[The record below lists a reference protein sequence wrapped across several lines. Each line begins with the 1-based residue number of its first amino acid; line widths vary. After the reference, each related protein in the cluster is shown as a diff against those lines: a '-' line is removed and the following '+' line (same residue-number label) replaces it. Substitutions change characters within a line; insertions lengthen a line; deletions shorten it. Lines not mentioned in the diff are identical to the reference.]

1 MSENS
6 IMTIADFHISEMTAE
21 TAAAIELH
29 NSIVSAMKEAAFAL
43 VSLCENLKRMRDTGQ
58 YKALGFEKFEEYT
71 EQACRIKKRQAY
83 NYIATYERLGG
94 TFLQSNAQLGI
105 TKLQL
110 LTEVCAVDRA
120 DFVEQNDLEGMSV
133 SEIKKLIAENKE
145 YAEQI
150 SMFSESK
157 EQQAHCQEQIHQ
169 FTASEMYRSRPVV
182 VPVFQEI
189 HIPERNNPDFIVL
202 AFVHPEILFTPI
214 QDVTLPSLKVG
225 ARIGHHKAD
234 AASGVAHPF
243 IMGRIDLGHNF
254 ASHQHIRRLQDGI
267 AEVFIDAADSKRIIR
282 IIIQG
287 YDLAN
292 RILVPEMD
300 IGELPAHHTAVPG
313 HTPVGLIALHQVIAE
328 HFKEGAIRCHC
339 ATIHQFASDGKGR
352 SRSNIGH
359 AAALL
364 DFREIVLE
372 VFVQPIAH
380 RDPVVIGNHIDPVR
394 ILLEGISGQLPLNI
408 RSQQEHERH

>member
-58 YKALGFEKFEEYT
+58 YKALGFEKFEDYT

-120 DFVEQNDLEGMSV
+120 DFVEQNDLEGRSV

-150 SMFSESK
+150 SIFSESK
-157 EQQAHCQEQIHQ
+157 ERQEQELRRLEDENEALKNRPVEVAVQEPSQEQIEKAVTAKTKELEKSYKDKLKKAKEKERQ
-169 FTASEMYRSRPVV
+169 KAEAEKKKAIEEARTAAKAEADAKYKEQIAQAKQDKEAALSKAKEIASKLDKNADRELVTASLYFSEAQTQ
-182 VPVFQEI
+182 FEKFLTAANKI
-189 HIPERNNPDFIVL
+189 TDEKGAKIK
-202 AFVHPEILFTPI
+202 
-214 QDVTLPSLKVG
+214 KV
-225 ARIGHHKAD
+225 
-234 AASGVAHPF
+234 
-243 IMGRIDLGHNF
+243 
-254 ASHQHIRRLQDGI
+254 
-267 AEVFIDAADSKRIIR
+267 AADFLKQYI
-282 IIIQG
+282 
-287 YDLAN
+287 D
-292 RILVPEMD
+292 
-300 IGELPAHHTAVPG
+300 
-313 HTPVGLIALHQVIAE
+313 
-328 HFKEGAIRCHC
+328 K
-339 ATIHQFASDGKGR
+339 
-352 SRSNIGH
+352 
-359 AAALL
+359 LL
-364 DFREIVLE
+364 
-372 VFVQPIAH
+372 
-380 RDPVVIGNHIDPVR
+380 
-394 ILLEGISGQLPLNI
+394 
-408 RSQQEHERH
+408 

>member
-58 YKALGFEKFEEYT
+58 YKALGFDKFEAYT

-150 SMFSESK
+150 SMFSQNK
-157 EQQAHCQEQIHQ
+157 EQQEQELRRLEDENEALKNRPVEVAVQEPSQEQVEKAVAAKTKELEKSYKDKLKKAKEKERQKAEVEKKKAIEEARTAAKAEADAKYKEQ
-169 FTASEMYRSRPVV
+169 ITQAKQDKEAALSKAKEIASKLDKNADRELVTASLYFSEAQTQ
-182 VPVFQEI
+182 FDKFLTAANKITDEKGAKI
-189 HIPERNNPDFIVL
+189 K
-202 AFVHPEILFTPI
+202 
-214 QDVTLPSLKVG
+214 KV
-225 ARIGHHKAD
+225 
-234 AASGVAHPF
+234 
-243 IMGRIDLGHNF
+243 
-254 ASHQHIRRLQDGI
+254 
-267 AEVFIDAADSKRIIR
+267 AADFLKQYI
-282 IIIQG
+282 
-287 YDLAN
+287 D
-292 RILVPEMD
+292 
-300 IGELPAHHTAVPG
+300 
-313 HTPVGLIALHQVIAE
+313 
-328 HFKEGAIRCHC
+328 K
-339 ATIHQFASDGKGR
+339 
-352 SRSNIGH
+352 
-359 AAALL
+359 LL
-364 DFREIVLE
+364 
-372 VFVQPIAH
+372 
-380 RDPVVIGNHIDPVR
+380 
-394 ILLEGISGQLPLNI
+394 
-408 RSQQEHERH
+408 

>member
-1 MSENS
+1 MYENS

-58 YKALGFEKFEEYT
+58 YKALGFEKFEDYT

-150 SMFSESK
+150 SMFNENK
-157 EQQAHCQEQIHQ
+157 EQIVQELRRLEDENEALKNRPVEVAVQEPSHEQVEKAVAAKTKELEKSYKDKLKKAKEKERQKAEAEKQKAIEEARTAARAEADAKYKEQITQ
-169 FTASEMYRSRPVV
+169 AKQDKEAALSKAKEIASKLDKNADRELVTASLYFSEAQTQ
-182 VPVFQEI
+182 FDKFLTAANKITDEKGAKI
-189 HIPERNNPDFIVL
+189 K
-202 AFVHPEILFTPI
+202 
-214 QDVTLPSLKVG
+214 KV
-225 ARIGHHKAD
+225 
-234 AASGVAHPF
+234 
-243 IMGRIDLGHNF
+243 
-254 ASHQHIRRLQDGI
+254 
-267 AEVFIDAADSKRIIR
+267 AADFLKQYI
-282 IIIQG
+282 
-287 YDLAN
+287 D
-292 RILVPEMD
+292 
-300 IGELPAHHTAVPG
+300 
-313 HTPVGLIALHQVIAE
+313 
-328 HFKEGAIRCHC
+328 K
-339 ATIHQFASDGKGR
+339 
-352 SRSNIGH
+352 
-359 AAALL
+359 LL
-364 DFREIVLE
+364 
-372 VFVQPIAH
+372 
-380 RDPVVIGNHIDPVR
+380 
-394 ILLEGISGQLPLNI
+394 
-408 RSQQEHERH
+408 

>member
-150 SMFSESK
+150 SMFNENK
-157 EQQAHCQEQIHQ
+157 EQIVQELRRLEDENEALKNRPVEVAVQEPSQEQIEKAVAAKTKELEKSYKDKLKIVKEKERQ
-169 FTASEMYRSRPVV
+169 KAEAEKQKAIEEARTA
-182 VPVFQEI
+182 
-189 HIPERNNPDFIVL
+189 
-202 AFVHPEILFTPI
+202 A
-214 QDVTLPSLKVG
+214 K
-225 ARIGHHKAD
+225 ARAD
-234 AASGVAHPF
+234 AKYKEQIEQA
-243 IMGRIDLGHNF
+243 
-254 ASHQHIRRLQDGI
+254 RRAAKAEADAKYKEQIEQAEQD
-267 AEVFIDAADSKRIIR
+267 K
-282 IIIQG
+282 
-287 YDLAN
+287 
-292 RILVPEMD
+292 
-300 IGELPAHHTAVPG
+300 
-313 HTPVGLIALHQVIAE
+313 
-328 HFKEGAIRCHC
+328 
-339 ATIHQFASDGKGR
+339 
-352 SRSNIGH
+352 
-359 AAALL
+359 AAALSKAKEIASKL
-364 DFREIVLE
+364 DKN
-372 VFVQPIAH
+372 AD
-380 RDPVVIGNHIDPVR
+380 RDLVTASLYFSEAQTQFEKFLTAANKITDEKGAKIKKVAADFLKQYIDK
-394 ILLEGISGQLPLNI
+394 LL
-408 RSQQEHERH
+408 

>member
-58 YKALGFEKFEEYT
+58 YKALGFDKFEAYT

-150 SMFSESK
+150 SMFNENK
-157 EQQAHCQEQIHQ
+157 EQIVQELRRLEDENEALKNRPVEVAVQEPSQEQVEKAVAAKTKELEKSYKDKLKKAKEKERQKAEAEKKKAIEEARTAAKAEADAKYKEQ
-169 FTASEMYRSRPVV
+169 ITQAKQDKEAALSKAKEIASKLDKNADRELVTASLYFSEAQTQ
-182 VPVFQEI
+182 FEKFLTAANKI
-189 HIPERNNPDFIVL
+189 TDEKGAKIK
-202 AFVHPEILFTPI
+202 
-214 QDVTLPSLKVG
+214 KV
-225 ARIGHHKAD
+225 
-234 AASGVAHPF
+234 
-243 IMGRIDLGHNF
+243 
-254 ASHQHIRRLQDGI
+254 
-267 AEVFIDAADSKRIIR
+267 AADFLKQYI
-282 IIIQG
+282 
-287 YDLAN
+287 D
-292 RILVPEMD
+292 
-300 IGELPAHHTAVPG
+300 
-313 HTPVGLIALHQVIAE
+313 
-328 HFKEGAIRCHC
+328 K
-339 ATIHQFASDGKGR
+339 
-352 SRSNIGH
+352 
-359 AAALL
+359 LL
-364 DFREIVLE
+364 
-372 VFVQPIAH
+372 
-380 RDPVVIGNHIDPVR
+380 
-394 ILLEGISGQLPLNI
+394 
-408 RSQQEHERH
+408 

>member
-58 YKALGFEKFEEYT
+58 YKALGFEKFEDYT

-157 EQQAHCQEQIHQ
+157 EQQEQELRRLEDENEALKNRPVEVAVQEPSQEQIEKAVTAKTKELEKSYKDKLKKAKEKERQ
-169 FTASEMYRSRPVV
+169 KAEAEKKKAIEEARTAAKAEADAKYKEQITQAKQDKEAALSKAKEIASKLDKNADRELVTASLYFSEAQTQ
-182 VPVFQEI
+182 FEKFLTAANKI
-189 HIPERNNPDFIVL
+189 TDEKGAKIK
-202 AFVHPEILFTPI
+202 
-214 QDVTLPSLKVG
+214 KV
-225 ARIGHHKAD
+225 
-234 AASGVAHPF
+234 
-243 IMGRIDLGHNF
+243 
-254 ASHQHIRRLQDGI
+254 
-267 AEVFIDAADSKRIIR
+267 AADFLKQYI
-282 IIIQG
+282 
-287 YDLAN
+287 D
-292 RILVPEMD
+292 
-300 IGELPAHHTAVPG
+300 
-313 HTPVGLIALHQVIAE
+313 
-328 HFKEGAIRCHC
+328 K
-339 ATIHQFASDGKGR
+339 
-352 SRSNIGH
+352 
-359 AAALL
+359 LL
-364 DFREIVLE
+364 
-372 VFVQPIAH
+372 
-380 RDPVVIGNHIDPVR
+380 
-394 ILLEGISGQLPLNI
+394 
-408 RSQQEHERH
+408 

>member
-58 YKALGFEKFEEYT
+58 YKALGFEKFEDYT
-71 EQACRIKKRQAY
+71 EQACLIKKRQAY

-150 SMFSESK
+150 SIFSESK
-157 EQQAHCQEQIHQ
+157 ERQEQELRRLEDENEALKNRPVEVAVQEPSHEQIEKAVTAKTKELEKSYKDKLKKAKEKERQ
-169 FTASEMYRSRPVV
+169 KAEAEKKKAIEEARTAAKAEADAKYKEQITQAKQDKEAALSKAKEIASKLDKNADRELVTASLYFSEAQTQ
-182 VPVFQEI
+182 FDKFLTAANKITDEKGAKI
-189 HIPERNNPDFIVL
+189 K
-202 AFVHPEILFTPI
+202 
-214 QDVTLPSLKVG
+214 KV
-225 ARIGHHKAD
+225 
-234 AASGVAHPF
+234 
-243 IMGRIDLGHNF
+243 
-254 ASHQHIRRLQDGI
+254 
-267 AEVFIDAADSKRIIR
+267 AADFLKQYI
-282 IIIQG
+282 
-287 YDLAN
+287 D
-292 RILVPEMD
+292 
-300 IGELPAHHTAVPG
+300 
-313 HTPVGLIALHQVIAE
+313 
-328 HFKEGAIRCHC
+328 K
-339 ATIHQFASDGKGR
+339 
-352 SRSNIGH
+352 
-359 AAALL
+359 LL
-364 DFREIVLE
+364 
-372 VFVQPIAH
+372 
-380 RDPVVIGNHIDPVR
+380 
-394 ILLEGISGQLPLNI
+394 
-408 RSQQEHERH
+408 

>member
-120 DFVEQNDLEGMSV
+120 DFAEQNDLEGMSV

-150 SMFSESK
+150 SMFNENK
-157 EQQAHCQEQIHQ
+157 EQIVQELRRLEDENEALKNRPVEVAVQEPSHEQIEKAVTAKTKEMEKSYKDKLKKAKEKERQ
-169 FTASEMYRSRPVV
+169 KAEAEKKKAIEEARTAAKAEADAKYKEQITQAKQDKEAALSKAKEIASKLDKNADRELVTASLYFSEAQTQ
-182 VPVFQEI
+182 FEKFLTAANKI
-189 HIPERNNPDFIVL
+189 TDEKGAKIK
-202 AFVHPEILFTPI
+202 
-214 QDVTLPSLKVG
+214 KV
-225 ARIGHHKAD
+225 
-234 AASGVAHPF
+234 
-243 IMGRIDLGHNF
+243 
-254 ASHQHIRRLQDGI
+254 
-267 AEVFIDAADSKRIIR
+267 AADVLKQYI
-282 IIIQG
+282 
-287 YDLAN
+287 D
-292 RILVPEMD
+292 
-300 IGELPAHHTAVPG
+300 
-313 HTPVGLIALHQVIAE
+313 
-328 HFKEGAIRCHC
+328 K
-339 ATIHQFASDGKGR
+339 
-352 SRSNIGH
+352 
-359 AAALL
+359 LL
-364 DFREIVLE
+364 
-372 VFVQPIAH
+372 
-380 RDPVVIGNHIDPVR
+380 
-394 ILLEGISGQLPLNI
+394 
-408 RSQQEHERH
+408 

>member
-58 YKALGFEKFEEYT
+58 YKALGFDKFEDYT

-150 SMFSESK
+150 SIFSESK
-157 EQQAHCQEQIHQ
+157 ERQEQELRRLEDENE
-169 FTASEMYRSRPVV
+169 ALKSRPVEV
-182 VPVFQEI
+182 AVQE
-189 HIPERNNPDFIVL
+189 PSQEQVEKAVAAKTKELEKSYKDKLKKAKEKERQKAEAEKKKAI
-202 AFVHPEILFTPI
+202 EE
-214 QDVTLPSLKVG
+214 
-225 ARIGHHKAD
+225 ARTAAKAEAD
-234 AASGVAHPF
+234 AKYKEQITQAKQDKEAALSKAKEIASKLDKNADRELVT
-243 IMGRIDLGHNF
+243 
-254 ASHQHIRRLQDGI
+254 ASLYFSEAQTQFDKFLTAANKITDEKGAKI
-267 AEVFIDAADSKRIIR
+267 KKVAADFLKK
-282 IIIQG
+282 
-287 YDLAN
+287 Y
-292 RILVPEMD
+292 V
-300 IGELPAHHTAVPG
+300 
-313 HTPVGLIALHQVIAE
+313 
-328 HFKEGAIRCHC
+328 
-339 ATIHQFASDGKGR
+339 
-352 SRSNIGH
+352 
-359 AAALL
+359 
-364 DFREIVLE
+364 
-372 VFVQPIAH
+372 
-380 RDPVVIGNHIDPVR
+380 
-394 ILLEGISGQLPLNI
+394 
-408 RSQQEHERH
+408 ERLTE

>member
-29 NSIVSAMKEAAFAL
+29 NSIVSAMKEAALAL

-120 DFVEQNDLEGMSV
+120 DFAEQNDLEGMSV

-150 SMFSESK
+150 SIFSESK
-157 EQQAHCQEQIHQ
+157 ERQEQELRRLEDENEALKNRPVEVAVQEPSQEQVEKAVAAKTKELEKSYKDKLKKAKEKERQKAEAEKQKAIEEARTAAKAEADAKYKEQ
-169 FTASEMYRSRPVV
+169 ITQAKQDKEAALSKAKEIASKLDKNADRELVTASLYFSEAQTQ
-182 VPVFQEI
+182 FDKFLTAANKITDEKGAKI
-189 HIPERNNPDFIVL
+189 K
-202 AFVHPEILFTPI
+202 
-214 QDVTLPSLKVG
+214 KV
-225 ARIGHHKAD
+225 
-234 AASGVAHPF
+234 
-243 IMGRIDLGHNF
+243 
-254 ASHQHIRRLQDGI
+254 
-267 AEVFIDAADSKRIIR
+267 AADFLKK
-282 IIIQG
+282 
-287 YDLAN
+287 Y
-292 RILVPEMD
+292 V
-300 IGELPAHHTAVPG
+300 
-313 HTPVGLIALHQVIAE
+313 
-328 HFKEGAIRCHC
+328 
-339 ATIHQFASDGKGR
+339 
-352 SRSNIGH
+352 
-359 AAALL
+359 
-364 DFREIVLE
+364 
-372 VFVQPIAH
+372 
-380 RDPVVIGNHIDPVR
+380 
-394 ILLEGISGQLPLNI
+394 
-408 RSQQEHERH
+408 ERLTE

>member
-29 NSIVSAMKEAAFAL
+29 NSIVSAMKEAALAL

-150 SMFSESK
+150 SMFNENK
-157 EQQAHCQEQIHQ
+157 EQIVQELRRLEDENEALKNRPVEVAVQEPSQEQVEKAVAAKTKELEKSYKDKLKKAKEKERQKAEAEKKKAIEEARTAAKAEADAKYKEQ
-169 FTASEMYRSRPVV
+169 ITQAKQDKEAALSKAKEIASKLDKNADRELVTASLYFSEAQTQ
-182 VPVFQEI
+182 FDKFLTAANKITDEKGAKI
-189 HIPERNNPDFIVL
+189 K
-202 AFVHPEILFTPI
+202 
-214 QDVTLPSLKVG
+214 KV
-225 ARIGHHKAD
+225 
-234 AASGVAHPF
+234 
-243 IMGRIDLGHNF
+243 
-254 ASHQHIRRLQDGI
+254 
-267 AEVFIDAADSKRIIR
+267 AADFLKK
-282 IIIQG
+282 
-287 YDLAN
+287 Y
-292 RILVPEMD
+292 V
-300 IGELPAHHTAVPG
+300 
-313 HTPVGLIALHQVIAE
+313 
-328 HFKEGAIRCHC
+328 
-339 ATIHQFASDGKGR
+339 
-352 SRSNIGH
+352 
-359 AAALL
+359 
-364 DFREIVLE
+364 
-372 VFVQPIAH
+372 
-380 RDPVVIGNHIDPVR
+380 
-394 ILLEGISGQLPLNI
+394 
-408 RSQQEHERH
+408 ERLTE

>member
-43 VSLCENLKRMRDTGQ
+43 VSLCENLKRMRDTGE

-150 SMFSESK
+150 SIFSESK
-157 EQQAHCQEQIHQ
+157 ERQEQELRRLEDENEALKNRPVEVAVQEPSQEQVEKAVAAKTKELEKSYKDKLKKAKEKERQKAEAEKKKAIEEARTAAKAEADAKYKEQ
-169 FTASEMYRSRPVV
+169 ITQAKQDKEAALSKAKEIASKLDKNADRELVTASLYFSEAQTQ
-182 VPVFQEI
+182 FDKFLTAANKITDEKGAKI
-189 HIPERNNPDFIVL
+189 K
-202 AFVHPEILFTPI
+202 
-214 QDVTLPSLKVG
+214 KV
-225 ARIGHHKAD
+225 
-234 AASGVAHPF
+234 
-243 IMGRIDLGHNF
+243 
-254 ASHQHIRRLQDGI
+254 
-267 AEVFIDAADSKRIIR
+267 AADFLKQYI
-282 IIIQG
+282 
-287 YDLAN
+287 D
-292 RILVPEMD
+292 
-300 IGELPAHHTAVPG
+300 
-313 HTPVGLIALHQVIAE
+313 
-328 HFKEGAIRCHC
+328 K
-339 ATIHQFASDGKGR
+339 
-352 SRSNIGH
+352 
-359 AAALL
+359 LL
-364 DFREIVLE
+364 
-372 VFVQPIAH
+372 
-380 RDPVVIGNHIDPVR
+380 
-394 ILLEGISGQLPLNI
+394 
-408 RSQQEHERH
+408 

>member
-58 YKALGFEKFEEYT
+58 YKALGFEKFEDYT

-157 EQQAHCQEQIHQ
+157 ERQEQELRRLEDENE
-169 FTASEMYRSRPVV
+169 ALKSRPVEV
-182 VPVFQEI
+182 AVQE
-189 HIPERNNPDFIVL
+189 PSQEQVEKAVAAKTKELEKSYKDKLKKAKEKERQKAEAEKKKAI
-202 AFVHPEILFTPI
+202 EE
-214 QDVTLPSLKVG
+214 
-225 ARIGHHKAD
+225 ARIAAKAEAD
-234 AASGVAHPF
+234 AKYKEQITQAKQDKEAALSKAKEIASKLDKNADRELVT
-243 IMGRIDLGHNF
+243 
-254 ASHQHIRRLQDGI
+254 ASLYFSEAQTQFDKFLTAANKITDEKGAKI
-267 AEVFIDAADSKRIIR
+267 KKVAADFLKQYI
-282 IIIQG
+282 
-287 YDLAN
+287 D
-292 RILVPEMD
+292 
-300 IGELPAHHTAVPG
+300 
-313 HTPVGLIALHQVIAE
+313 
-328 HFKEGAIRCHC
+328 K
-339 ATIHQFASDGKGR
+339 
-352 SRSNIGH
+352 
-359 AAALL
+359 LL
-364 DFREIVLE
+364 
-372 VFVQPIAH
+372 
-380 RDPVVIGNHIDPVR
+380 
-394 ILLEGISGQLPLNI
+394 
-408 RSQQEHERH
+408 

>member
-58 YKALGFEKFEEYT
+58 YKALGFDKFEAYT

-150 SMFSESK
+150 SIFSESK
-157 EQQAHCQEQIHQ
+157 ERQEQELRRLEDENE
-169 FTASEMYRSRPVV
+169 ALKSRPVEV
-182 VPVFQEI
+182 AVQE
-189 HIPERNNPDFIVL
+189 PSQEQVEKAVAAKTKELEKSYKDKLKKAKEKERQKAEAEKKKAI
-202 AFVHPEILFTPI
+202 EE
-214 QDVTLPSLKVG
+214 
-225 ARIGHHKAD
+225 ARTAAKAEAD
-234 AASGVAHPF
+234 AKYKEQITQAKQDKEAALSKAKEIASKLDKNADRELVT
-243 IMGRIDLGHNF
+243 
-254 ASHQHIRRLQDGI
+254 ASLYFSEAQTQFDKFLTAANKITDEKGAKI
-267 AEVFIDAADSKRIIR
+267 KKVAADFLKQYI
-282 IIIQG
+282 
-287 YDLAN
+287 D
-292 RILVPEMD
+292 
-300 IGELPAHHTAVPG
+300 
-313 HTPVGLIALHQVIAE
+313 
-328 HFKEGAIRCHC
+328 K
-339 ATIHQFASDGKGR
+339 
-352 SRSNIGH
+352 
-359 AAALL
+359 LL
-364 DFREIVLE
+364 
-372 VFVQPIAH
+372 
-380 RDPVVIGNHIDPVR
+380 
-394 ILLEGISGQLPLNI
+394 
-408 RSQQEHERH
+408 

>member
-120 DFVEQNDLEGMSV
+120 EFAEQNDLEGMSV

-150 SMFSESK
+150 SIFSESK
-157 EQQAHCQEQIHQ
+157 ERQEQELRRLEDENE
-169 FTASEMYRSRPVV
+169 ALKSRPVEV
-182 VPVFQEI
+182 AVQE
-189 HIPERNNPDFIVL
+189 PSQEQVEKAVAAKTKELEKSYKDKLKKAKEKERQKAEAEKQKAI
-202 AFVHPEILFTPI
+202 EE
-214 QDVTLPSLKVG
+214 
-225 ARIGHHKAD
+225 ARTAAKAEAD
-234 AASGVAHPF
+234 AKYKEQITQAKQDKEAALSKAKEIASKLDKNADRELVT
-243 IMGRIDLGHNF
+243 
-254 ASHQHIRRLQDGI
+254 ASLYFSEAQTQFDKFLTAANKITDEKGAKI
-267 AEVFIDAADSKRIIR
+267 KKVAADFLKQYI
-282 IIIQG
+282 
-287 YDLAN
+287 D
-292 RILVPEMD
+292 
-300 IGELPAHHTAVPG
+300 
-313 HTPVGLIALHQVIAE
+313 
-328 HFKEGAIRCHC
+328 K
-339 ATIHQFASDGKGR
+339 
-352 SRSNIGH
+352 
-359 AAALL
+359 LL
-364 DFREIVLE
+364 
-372 VFVQPIAH
+372 
-380 RDPVVIGNHIDPVR
+380 
-394 ILLEGISGQLPLNI
+394 
-408 RSQQEHERH
+408 

>member
-120 DFVEQNDLEGMSV
+120 DFAEQNDLEGMSV

-157 EQQAHCQEQIHQ
+157 EQQEQELRRLEDENEALKNRPVEVAVQEPSQEQIEKVVTAKTKELEKSYKDKLKKAKEKERQ
-169 FTASEMYRSRPVV
+169 KAEAEKKKAIEEARTAAKAEADAKYKEQITQAKQDKEAALSKAKEIASKLDKNADRELVTASLYFSEAQTQ
-182 VPVFQEI
+182 FEKFLTAANKI
-189 HIPERNNPDFIVL
+189 TDEKGAKIK
-202 AFVHPEILFTPI
+202 
-214 QDVTLPSLKVG
+214 KV
-225 ARIGHHKAD
+225 
-234 AASGVAHPF
+234 
-243 IMGRIDLGHNF
+243 
-254 ASHQHIRRLQDGI
+254 
-267 AEVFIDAADSKRIIR
+267 AADFLKK
-282 IIIQG
+282 
-287 YDLAN
+287 Y
-292 RILVPEMD
+292 V
-300 IGELPAHHTAVPG
+300 
-313 HTPVGLIALHQVIAE
+313 
-328 HFKEGAIRCHC
+328 
-339 ATIHQFASDGKGR
+339 
-352 SRSNIGH
+352 
-359 AAALL
+359 
-364 DFREIVLE
+364 
-372 VFVQPIAH
+372 
-380 RDPVVIGNHIDPVR
+380 
-394 ILLEGISGQLPLNI
+394 
-408 RSQQEHERH
+408 ERLTE

>member
-120 DFVEQNDLEGMSV
+120 DFVEQNDLEGRSV

-150 SMFSESK
+150 SMFNENK
-157 EQQAHCQEQIHQ
+157 EQIVQELRRLEDENE
-169 FTASEMYRSRPVV
+169 ALKSRPVEV
-182 VPVFQEI
+182 AVQE
-189 HIPERNNPDFIVL
+189 PSQEQVEKAVAAKTKELEKSYKDKLKKAKEKERQKAEAEKKKAI
-202 AFVHPEILFTPI
+202 EE
-214 QDVTLPSLKVG
+214 
-225 ARIGHHKAD
+225 ARTAAKAEAD
-234 AASGVAHPF
+234 AKYKEQITQAKQDKEAALSKAKEIASKLDKNADRELVT
-243 IMGRIDLGHNF
+243 
-254 ASHQHIRRLQDGI
+254 ASLYFSEAQTQFDKFLTAANKITDEKGAKI
-267 AEVFIDAADSKRIIR
+267 KKVAADFLKQYI
-282 IIIQG
+282 
-287 YDLAN
+287 D
-292 RILVPEMD
+292 
-300 IGELPAHHTAVPG
+300 
-313 HTPVGLIALHQVIAE
+313 
-328 HFKEGAIRCHC
+328 K
-339 ATIHQFASDGKGR
+339 
-352 SRSNIGH
+352 
-359 AAALL
+359 LL
-364 DFREIVLE
+364 
-372 VFVQPIAH
+372 
-380 RDPVVIGNHIDPVR
+380 
-394 ILLEGISGQLPLNI
+394 
-408 RSQQEHERH
+408 

>member
-133 SEIKKLIAENKE
+133 SEIKKLIAENK
-145 YAEQI
+145 
-150 SMFSESK
+150 
-157 EQQAHCQEQIHQ
+157 QE
-169 FTASEMYRSRPVV
+169 AYRRKQRVC
-182 VPVFQEI
+182 
-189 HIPERNNPDFIVL
+189 R
-202 AFVHPEILFTPI
+202 T
-214 QDVTLPSLKVG
+214 
-225 ARIGHHKAD
+225 
-234 AASGVAHPF
+234 
-243 IMGRIDLGHNF
+243 DLH
-254 ASHQHIRRLQDGI
+254 
-267 AEVFIDAADSKRIIR
+267 V
-282 IIIQG
+282 
-287 YDLAN
+287 
-292 RILVPEMD
+292 
-300 IGELPAHHTAVPG
+300 
-313 HTPVGLIALHQVIAE
+313 
-328 HFKEGAIRCHC
+328 
-339 ATIHQFASDGKGR
+339 
-352 SRSNIGH
+352 
-359 AAALL
+359 
-364 DFREIVLE
+364 
-372 VFVQPIAH
+372 
-380 RDPVVIGNHIDPVR
+380 
-394 ILLEGISGQLPLNI
+394 
-408 RSQQEHERH
+408 

>member
-58 YKALGFEKFEEYT
+58 YKALGFDKFEAYT

-150 SMFSESK
+150 SMFSENK
-157 EQQAHCQEQIHQ
+157 EQIVQELRRLEDENEALKNRPVEVAVQEPSQEQVEKAVAAKTKELEKSYKDKLKKAKEKERQKAEAEKKKAIEEARTAAKAEADAKYKEQ
-169 FTASEMYRSRPVV
+169 ITQAKQDKEAALSKAKEIASKLDKNADRELVTASLYFSEAQTQ
-182 VPVFQEI
+182 FDKFLTAANKITDEKGAKI
-189 HIPERNNPDFIVL
+189 K
-202 AFVHPEILFTPI
+202 
-214 QDVTLPSLKVG
+214 KV
-225 ARIGHHKAD
+225 
-234 AASGVAHPF
+234 
-243 IMGRIDLGHNF
+243 
-254 ASHQHIRRLQDGI
+254 
-267 AEVFIDAADSKRIIR
+267 AADFLKQYI
-282 IIIQG
+282 
-287 YDLAN
+287 D
-292 RILVPEMD
+292 
-300 IGELPAHHTAVPG
+300 
-313 HTPVGLIALHQVIAE
+313 
-328 HFKEGAIRCHC
+328 K
-339 ATIHQFASDGKGR
+339 
-352 SRSNIGH
+352 
-359 AAALL
+359 LL
-364 DFREIVLE
+364 
-372 VFVQPIAH
+372 
-380 RDPVVIGNHIDPVR
+380 
-394 ILLEGISGQLPLNI
+394 
-408 RSQQEHERH
+408 

>member
-105 TKLQL
+105 TKLKL

-150 SMFSESK
+150 SMFSENK
-157 EQQAHCQEQIHQ
+157 EQIVQELRRLEDENEALKNRPVEVAVQEPSQEQVEKAVAAKTKELEKSYKDKLKKAKEKERQKAEAEKKKAIEEARTAAKAEADAKYKEQ
-169 FTASEMYRSRPVV
+169 ITQAKQDKEAALSKAKEIASKLDKNADRELVTASLYFSEAQTQ
-182 VPVFQEI
+182 FDKFLTAANKITDEKGAKI
-189 HIPERNNPDFIVL
+189 K
-202 AFVHPEILFTPI
+202 
-214 QDVTLPSLKVG
+214 KV
-225 ARIGHHKAD
+225 
-234 AASGVAHPF
+234 
-243 IMGRIDLGHNF
+243 
-254 ASHQHIRRLQDGI
+254 
-267 AEVFIDAADSKRIIR
+267 AADFLKQYI
-282 IIIQG
+282 
-287 YDLAN
+287 D
-292 RILVPEMD
+292 
-300 IGELPAHHTAVPG
+300 
-313 HTPVGLIALHQVIAE
+313 
-328 HFKEGAIRCHC
+328 K
-339 ATIHQFASDGKGR
+339 
-352 SRSNIGH
+352 
-359 AAALL
+359 LL
-364 DFREIVLE
+364 
-372 VFVQPIAH
+372 
-380 RDPVVIGNHIDPVR
+380 
-394 ILLEGISGQLPLNI
+394 
-408 RSQQEHERH
+408 

>member
-58 YKALGFEKFEEYT
+58 YKALGFEKFEDYT

-157 EQQAHCQEQIHQ
+157 EQQEQELRRLEDENEALKNRPVEVAVQEPSQEQIEKAVTAKTKELEKSYKDKLKKAKEKERQ
-169 FTASEMYRSRPVV
+169 KAEAEKKKAIEEARTAAKAEADAKYKEQITQAKQDKEAALSKAKEIASKLDKNADRELVTASLYFSEAQTQ
-182 VPVFQEI
+182 FDKFLTAANKITDEKGAKI
-189 HIPERNNPDFIVL
+189 K
-202 AFVHPEILFTPI
+202 
-214 QDVTLPSLKVG
+214 KV
-225 ARIGHHKAD
+225 
-234 AASGVAHPF
+234 
-243 IMGRIDLGHNF
+243 
-254 ASHQHIRRLQDGI
+254 
-267 AEVFIDAADSKRIIR
+267 AADFLKQYI
-282 IIIQG
+282 
-287 YDLAN
+287 D
-292 RILVPEMD
+292 
-300 IGELPAHHTAVPG
+300 
-313 HTPVGLIALHQVIAE
+313 
-328 HFKEGAIRCHC
+328 K
-339 ATIHQFASDGKGR
+339 
-352 SRSNIGH
+352 
-359 AAALL
+359 LL
-364 DFREIVLE
+364 
-372 VFVQPIAH
+372 
-380 RDPVVIGNHIDPVR
+380 
-394 ILLEGISGQLPLNI
+394 
-408 RSQQEHERH
+408 

>member
-150 SMFSESK
+150 SIFSESK
-157 EQQAHCQEQIHQ
+157 ERQEQELRRLEDENEALKNRPVEVAVQEPSQEQVEKAVAAKTKELEKSYKDKLKKAKEKERQKAEAEKKKAIEEARTAAKAEADAKYKEQ
-169 FTASEMYRSRPVV
+169 ITQAKQDKEAALSKAKEIASKLDKNADRELVTASLYFSEAQTQ
-182 VPVFQEI
+182 FEKFLTAANKI
-189 HIPERNNPDFIVL
+189 TDEKGAKIK
-202 AFVHPEILFTPI
+202 
-214 QDVTLPSLKVG
+214 KV
-225 ARIGHHKAD
+225 
-234 AASGVAHPF
+234 
-243 IMGRIDLGHNF
+243 
-254 ASHQHIRRLQDGI
+254 
-267 AEVFIDAADSKRIIR
+267 AADFLKQYI
-282 IIIQG
+282 
-287 YDLAN
+287 D
-292 RILVPEMD
+292 
-300 IGELPAHHTAVPG
+300 
-313 HTPVGLIALHQVIAE
+313 
-328 HFKEGAIRCHC
+328 K
-339 ATIHQFASDGKGR
+339 
-352 SRSNIGH
+352 
-359 AAALL
+359 LL
-364 DFREIVLE
+364 
-372 VFVQPIAH
+372 
-380 RDPVVIGNHIDPVR
+380 
-394 ILLEGISGQLPLNI
+394 
-408 RSQQEHERH
+408 

>member
-150 SMFSESK
+150 SIFSESK
-157 EQQAHCQEQIHQ
+157 ERQEQELRRLEDENE
-169 FTASEMYRSRPVV
+169 ALKSRPVEV
-182 VPVFQEI
+182 AVQE
-189 HIPERNNPDFIVL
+189 PSQEQVEKAVAAKTKELEKSYKDKLKKAKEKERQKAEAEKKKAI
-202 AFVHPEILFTPI
+202 EE
-214 QDVTLPSLKVG
+214 
-225 ARIGHHKAD
+225 ARTAAKAEAD
-234 AASGVAHPF
+234 AKYKEQITQAKQDKEAALSKAKEIASKLDKNADRELVT
-243 IMGRIDLGHNF
+243 
-254 ASHQHIRRLQDGI
+254 ASLYFSEAQTQFEKFLTAANKITDEKGAKI
-267 AEVFIDAADSKRIIR
+267 KKVAADFLKQYI
-282 IIIQG
+282 
-287 YDLAN
+287 D
-292 RILVPEMD
+292 
-300 IGELPAHHTAVPG
+300 
-313 HTPVGLIALHQVIAE
+313 
-328 HFKEGAIRCHC
+328 K
-339 ATIHQFASDGKGR
+339 
-352 SRSNIGH
+352 
-359 AAALL
+359 LL
-364 DFREIVLE
+364 
-372 VFVQPIAH
+372 
-380 RDPVVIGNHIDPVR
+380 
-394 ILLEGISGQLPLNI
+394 
-408 RSQQEHERH
+408 

>member
-150 SMFSESK
+150 SIFSESK
-157 EQQAHCQEQIHQ
+157 ERQEQELRRLEDENE
-169 FTASEMYRSRPVV
+169 ALKSRPVEV
-182 VPVFQEI
+182 AVQE
-189 HIPERNNPDFIVL
+189 PSQEQVEKAVAAKTKELEKSYKDKLKKAKEKERQKAEAEKKKAI
-202 AFVHPEILFTPI
+202 EE
-214 QDVTLPSLKVG
+214 
-225 ARIGHHKAD
+225 ARTAAKAEAD
-234 AASGVAHPF
+234 AKYKEQITQAKQDKEAALSKAKEIASKLDKNADRELVT
-243 IMGRIDLGHNF
+243 
-254 ASHQHIRRLQDGI
+254 ASLYFSEAQTQFDKFLTAANKITDEKGAKI
-267 AEVFIDAADSKRIIR
+267 KKVAADFLKQYI
-282 IIIQG
+282 
-287 YDLAN
+287 D
-292 RILVPEMD
+292 
-300 IGELPAHHTAVPG
+300 
-313 HTPVGLIALHQVIAE
+313 
-328 HFKEGAIRCHC
+328 K
-339 ATIHQFASDGKGR
+339 
-352 SRSNIGH
+352 
-359 AAALL
+359 LL
-364 DFREIVLE
+364 
-372 VFVQPIAH
+372 
-380 RDPVVIGNHIDPVR
+380 
-394 ILLEGISGQLPLNI
+394 
-408 RSQQEHERH
+408 

>member
-29 NSIVSAMKEAAFAL
+29 NSIVSAMKDAAFAL

-120 DFVEQNDLEGMSV
+120 DFADQNDLEGMSV

-157 EQQAHCQEQIHQ
+157 EQQEQELRRLEDENEALKNRPVEVAVQEPSQEQIEKAVTAKTKELEKSYKDKLKKAKEKERQ
-169 FTASEMYRSRPVV
+169 KAEAEKKKAIEEARTAAKAEADAKYKEQITQAKQDKEAALSKAKEIASKLDKNADRELVTASLYFSEAQTQ
-182 VPVFQEI
+182 FDKFLTAANKITDEKGAKI
-189 HIPERNNPDFIVL
+189 K
-202 AFVHPEILFTPI
+202 
-214 QDVTLPSLKVG
+214 KV
-225 ARIGHHKAD
+225 
-234 AASGVAHPF
+234 
-243 IMGRIDLGHNF
+243 
-254 ASHQHIRRLQDGI
+254 
-267 AEVFIDAADSKRIIR
+267 AADFLKQYI
-282 IIIQG
+282 
-287 YDLAN
+287 D
-292 RILVPEMD
+292 
-300 IGELPAHHTAVPG
+300 
-313 HTPVGLIALHQVIAE
+313 
-328 HFKEGAIRCHC
+328 K
-339 ATIHQFASDGKGR
+339 
-352 SRSNIGH
+352 
-359 AAALL
+359 LL
-364 DFREIVLE
+364 
-372 VFVQPIAH
+372 
-380 RDPVVIGNHIDPVR
+380 
-394 ILLEGISGQLPLNI
+394 
-408 RSQQEHERH
+408 

>member
-58 YKALGFEKFEEYT
+58 YKALGFEKFEDYT

-150 SMFSESK
+150 SIFSESK
-157 EQQAHCQEQIHQ
+157 ERQEQELRRLEDENEALKNRPVEVAVQEPSHEQIEKAVTAKTKELEKSYKDKLKKAKEKERQ
-169 FTASEMYRSRPVV
+169 KAEAEKKKAIEEARTAAKAEADAKYKEQITQAKQDKEAALSKAKEIASKLDKNADRELVTASLYFSEAQTQ
-182 VPVFQEI
+182 FDKFLTAANKITDEKGAKI
-189 HIPERNNPDFIVL
+189 K
-202 AFVHPEILFTPI
+202 
-214 QDVTLPSLKVG
+214 KV
-225 ARIGHHKAD
+225 
-234 AASGVAHPF
+234 
-243 IMGRIDLGHNF
+243 
-254 ASHQHIRRLQDGI
+254 
-267 AEVFIDAADSKRIIR
+267 AADFLKQYI
-282 IIIQG
+282 
-287 YDLAN
+287 D
-292 RILVPEMD
+292 
-300 IGELPAHHTAVPG
+300 
-313 HTPVGLIALHQVIAE
+313 
-328 HFKEGAIRCHC
+328 K
-339 ATIHQFASDGKGR
+339 
-352 SRSNIGH
+352 
-359 AAALL
+359 LL
-364 DFREIVLE
+364 
-372 VFVQPIAH
+372 
-380 RDPVVIGNHIDPVR
+380 
-394 ILLEGISGQLPLNI
+394 
-408 RSQQEHERH
+408 

>member
-150 SMFSESK
+150 SMFSENK
-157 EQQAHCQEQIHQ
+157 EQIVQELRRLEDENEALKNRPVEVAVQEPSQEQVEKAVAAKTKELEKSYKDKLKKAKEKERQKAEAEKKKAIEEARTAAKAEADAKYKEQ
-169 FTASEMYRSRPVV
+169 ITQAKQDKEAALSKAKEIASKLDKNADRELVTASLYFSEAQTQ
-182 VPVFQEI
+182 FDKFLTAANKITDEKGAKI
-189 HIPERNNPDFIVL
+189 K
-202 AFVHPEILFTPI
+202 
-214 QDVTLPSLKVG
+214 KV
-225 ARIGHHKAD
+225 
-234 AASGVAHPF
+234 
-243 IMGRIDLGHNF
+243 
-254 ASHQHIRRLQDGI
+254 
-267 AEVFIDAADSKRIIR
+267 AADFLKQYI
-282 IIIQG
+282 
-287 YDLAN
+287 D
-292 RILVPEMD
+292 
-300 IGELPAHHTAVPG
+300 
-313 HTPVGLIALHQVIAE
+313 
-328 HFKEGAIRCHC
+328 K
-339 ATIHQFASDGKGR
+339 
-352 SRSNIGH
+352 
-359 AAALL
+359 LL
-364 DFREIVLE
+364 
-372 VFVQPIAH
+372 
-380 RDPVVIGNHIDPVR
+380 
-394 ILLEGISGQLPLNI
+394 
-408 RSQQEHERH
+408 

>member
-150 SMFSESK
+150 SIFSESK
-157 EQQAHCQEQIHQ
+157 ERQEQELRRLEDENE
-169 FTASEMYRSRPVV
+169 ALKSRPVEV
-182 VPVFQEI
+182 AVQEPSHEQI
-189 HIPERNNPDFIVL
+189 EKAVTAKTKELEKSYKDKLKKAKEKERQKAEAEKKKAI
-202 AFVHPEILFTPI
+202 EE
-214 QDVTLPSLKVG
+214 
-225 ARIGHHKAD
+225 ARTAAKAEAD
-234 AASGVAHPF
+234 AKYKEQITQAKQDKEAALSKAKEIASKLDKNADRELVTASLYFSEAQTQFDKFLTVANK
-243 IMGRIDLGHNF
+243 ITDEKGAKIKK
-254 ASHQHIRRLQDGI
+254 
-267 AEVFIDAADSKRIIR
+267 VAADFLKQYI
-282 IIIQG
+282 
-287 YDLAN
+287 D
-292 RILVPEMD
+292 
-300 IGELPAHHTAVPG
+300 
-313 HTPVGLIALHQVIAE
+313 
-328 HFKEGAIRCHC
+328 K
-339 ATIHQFASDGKGR
+339 
-352 SRSNIGH
+352 
-359 AAALL
+359 LL
-364 DFREIVLE
+364 
-372 VFVQPIAH
+372 
-380 RDPVVIGNHIDPVR
+380 
-394 ILLEGISGQLPLNI
+394 
-408 RSQQEHERH
+408 

>member
-145 YAEQI
+145 YSEQI
-150 SMFSESK
+150 SIFSESK
-157 EQQAHCQEQIHQ
+157 ERQEQELRRLEDENEALKNRPVEVAVQEPSQEQIEKAVTAKTKELEKSYKDKLKKAKEKERQ
-169 FTASEMYRSRPVV
+169 KAEAEKKKAIEEARTAAKAEADAKYKEQITQAKQDKEAALSKAKEIASKLDKNADRELVTASLYFSEAQTQ
-182 VPVFQEI
+182 FDKFLTAANKITDEKGAKI
-189 HIPERNNPDFIVL
+189 K
-202 AFVHPEILFTPI
+202 
-214 QDVTLPSLKVG
+214 KV
-225 ARIGHHKAD
+225 
-234 AASGVAHPF
+234 
-243 IMGRIDLGHNF
+243 
-254 ASHQHIRRLQDGI
+254 
-267 AEVFIDAADSKRIIR
+267 AADFLKKH
-282 IIIQG
+282 
-287 YDLAN
+287 
-292 RILVPEMD
+292 V
-300 IGELPAHHTAVPG
+300 
-313 HTPVGLIALHQVIAE
+313 
-328 HFKEGAIRCHC
+328 
-339 ATIHQFASDGKGR
+339 
-352 SRSNIGH
+352 
-359 AAALL
+359 
-364 DFREIVLE
+364 
-372 VFVQPIAH
+372 
-380 RDPVVIGNHIDPVR
+380 
-394 ILLEGISGQLPLNI
+394 
-408 RSQQEHERH
+408 ERLTE